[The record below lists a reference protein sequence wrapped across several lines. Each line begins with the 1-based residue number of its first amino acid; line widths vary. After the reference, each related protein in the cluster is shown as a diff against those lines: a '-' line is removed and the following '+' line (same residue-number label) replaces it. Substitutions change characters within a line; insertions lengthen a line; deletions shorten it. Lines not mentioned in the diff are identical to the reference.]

1 VRNTNGMRA
10 FASLLIAVSLNGPA
24 ASAEDLQF
32 CWVQGRYDLTI
43 YYAEIEGR
51 EDRSKSFAE
60 LLRISG
66 IDFDDVHCK
75 TGFAGQE
82 RARLFEAWR
91 RRELEV
97 IDTTFMSDLDS

>member
-1 VRNTNGMRA
+1 VRNTKGVSA
-10 FASLLIAVSLNGPA
+10 LAGLLIALSINCSA
-24 ASAEDLQF
+24 AGADDLQF

-51 EDRSKSFAE
+51 EDRSDSFAE

-75 TGFAGQE
+75 TALAARE
-82 RARLFEAWR
+82 RAQLFEVWR

>member
-1 VRNTNGMRA
+1 MRNTNCVCALAG
-10 FASLLIAVSLNGPA
+10 LLVALWIVSPA
-24 ASAEDLQF
+24 TGGDALQF

-43 YYAEIEGR
+43 YYAETEGR
-51 EDRSKSFAE
+51 EDRSESFAQ

-66 IDFDDVHCK
+66 IDFDDVHCR
-75 TGFAGQE
+75 TGLAVRE
-82 RARLFEAWR
+82 RTQLFEVWR

>member
-1 VRNTNGMRA
+1 MRNTNGVSA
-10 FASLLIAVSLNGPA
+10 LAGLLIALSIYSPA
-24 ASAEDLQF
+24 TGADDLQL

-51 EDRSKSFAE
+51 EDRSESFAE

-75 TGFAGQE
+75 TALAARE
-82 RARLFEAWR
+82 RAQLFEAWR
-91 RRELEV
+91 RRELEI